1 MQIKN
6 KLFLTYLINILYLT
20 LDHFTSKME
29 KINDMEEIMTPE
41 DMIIDRDDLQTG
53 SADDDDPKIIMEN
66 PTPRITNH
74 ATQVIDDNDTQTI
87 DDDAETQFTTPE
99 EPEISK
105 EDTFIPLTVETTDP
119 EHEKIPQVEDL
130 PMKEEK
136 KLVANKISPLSK
148 SPISKRYRT
157 VSKKCNGSF
166 TNSQQLLGNIVQL
179 LESQFSCSIS
189 CKKLRRRSLVSI
201 RSNVPS
207 PLYNG
212 VKFE

>member
-1 MQIKN
+1 ME
-6 KLFLTYLINILYLT
+6 NITNL
-20 LDHFTSKME
+20 
-29 KINDMEEIMTPE
+29 EEIIIPE
-41 DMIIDRDDLQTG
+41 DMTVDLNDPQADN
-53 SADDDDPKIIMEN
+53 ADDEPKTFMGTR
-66 PTPRITNH
+66 TPLITNN

-87 DDDAETQFTTPE
+87 DDDAETQFVTSE
-99 EPEISK
+99 ELEISK
-105 EDTFIPLTVETTDP
+105 EDTILPPPPAPYTAEP
-119 EHEKIPQVEDL
+119 NHEKIEDL
-130 PMKEEK
+130 PVKEGK
-136 KLVANKISPLSK
+136 KPLHKISRLSK

>member
-1 MQIKN
+1 
-6 KLFLTYLINILYLT
+6 
-20 LDHFTSKME
+20 ME

-157 VSKKCNGSF
+157 VSKKCSEAA
-166 TNSQQLLGNIVQL
+166 TSSQLLGSIVQL

-189 CKKLRRRSLVSI
+189 CKRLRRRSLVSI
-201 RSNVPS
+201 RSNFPS
-207 PLYNG
+207 PFFYED